1 MLGGIDRIMAVLL
14 ISTIIFKYF
23 FWAKLRRFFRAIFAF
38 LSKPLFFIIRIVMSW
53 RRLFPIFVS
62 SKLLLNVIDAITYLL
77 YINLNILAKIIF
89 INLYLV
95 IVIRIICIAL
105 PVGHWS
111 QSIHTHS
118 VYTFFNQFCCCG
130 GRFLFRMR
138 W

>member
-1 MLGGIDRIMAVLL
+1 
-14 ISTIIFKYF
+14 
-23 FWAKLRRFFRAIFAF
+23 
-38 LSKPLFFIIRIVMSW
+38 MSW

-105 PVGHWS
+105 PVGH
-111 QSIHTHS
+111 
-118 VYTFFNQFCCCG
+118 
-130 GRFLFRMR
+130 
-138 W
+138 